1 VEAENMSATATEAL
15 SGVVAGF
22 TSSTCEKGD
31 SVTVFPF
38 S

>member
-1 VEAENMSATATEAL
+1 MSATATDAL

-22 TSSTCEKGD
+22 IFSTCENGD